1 MALEAAVGMA
11 HAVRLRRLLGAVCAV
26 VAGCG
31 SVGLAA
37 TVELSLAD
45 RSRFIETEEPLEGGP
60 KITRAAT
67 AVVATLAN
75 GCRVSL
81 DTATNAVQVAHADG
95 VTILATEPGPVAG
108 LRWLPPGLG
117 PDVQPVKDTSG
128 HRFRQLASYGEAVIF
143 RFRSEADP
151 PTEIEWAFRPVR
163 RRIGGHIFDGVAD
176 SVTILDATRMLHEV
190 ALSGLVATG
199 ADFAGARTI
208 RLACF
213 GEQAGHA
220 DVTFGGKRHDLG
232 WWGAFIDGGQLFHVV
247 GQRQGTVVEYLDD
260 ECHDMTNIR
269 TNGRNDAVEIRH
281 VLLAGRVPGIW
292 QSPRRHRLFTAE
304 PLTPQVWVDV
314 AASRRAALAV
324 KYDIPPTRH
333 RPMLV
338 ARNFWQR
345 GSFEAF
351 AATDLS
357 RLAELGWRRL
367 EIGWVYRRGLAPAT
381 GHAWPSSAV
390 YNDAGTPVAYPALQT
405 EEKDRLLETHGGP
418 AAIKGLVEAAHTRDV
433 EVYVWHQTA
442 HGWRGSDDVRNHPDW
457 IVHGPT
463 GKPVG
468 GGHAE
473 SLVFFDLRSGFR
485 QATLERIR
493 RIKAE
498 TGVDG
503 FWLDLYGAGLHRT
516 ANYIHTVTAP
526 TAAERM
532 EYLRDLRMM
541 GLGLYAEGVS
551 GTLIDSFILWKE
563 PNWRGHE
570 FILQGTSPFMMGRS
584 AFADTD
590 AFVLASY
597 RCFPTDIPAAL
608 EPAGNDDDRR
618 WIESLV
624 HRNRCV
630 NAIEDELGDPV
641 GLVLHPFGTE
651 WAHERGTA
659 LFFHT
664 PTDIVVPVSRP
675 PRAVRGIGPGGDVT
689 ATVKPSR
696 VAARMPAQSVLLIA
710 AE

>member
-1 MALEAAVGMA
+1 MSDRFRFGC
-11 HAVRLRRLLGAVCAV
+11 RIGAVWV
-26 VAGCG
+26 VTAWCG
-31 SVGLAA
+31 SVALGEPLELAI
-37 TVELSLAD
+37 AD
-45 RSRFIETEEPLEGGP
+45 RGRFIETEIALKGGP
-60 KITRAAT
+60 KMARRGAEID
-67 AVVATLAN
+67 ATLGN

-81 DTATNAVQVAHADG
+81 DTTTNAVQVVHANG
-95 VTILATEPGPVAG
+95 ITILATAPGPVVG

-117 PDVQPVKDTSG
+117 PDVKPVKDASV
-128 HRFRQLASYGEAVIF
+128 HRFYQLASYGEAVIL

-151 PTEIEWAFRPVR
+151 VTESVWVFRPVR
-163 RRIGGHIFDGVAD
+163 TRIGGHVFDGVAD
-176 SVTILDATRMLHEV
+176 SFTILDPARMLHEV
-190 ALSGLVATG
+190 ELSGLAAVG
-199 ADFAGARTI
+199 EDFAGARTI

-213 GEQAGHA
+213 GEQAGRA

-232 WWGAFIDGGQLFHVV
+232 WWGAFIDGGQLFHAV
-247 GQRQGTVVEYLDD
+247 GQRQGTVVEYFDD

-269 TNGRNDAVEIRH
+269 SNGRNDAVEIRH

-292 QSPRRHRLFTAE
+292 QSPRRYRLFTTQ
-304 PLTPQVWVDV
+304 PLSPQVWVDL
-314 AASRRAALAV
+314 ARARRAALAA
-324 KYDIPPTRH
+324 KYRIPATPQ

-345 GSFEAF
+345 KSFEDF
-351 AATDLS
+351 AATDLA
-357 RLAELGWRRL
+357 RLTDLGWRRL
-367 EIGWVYRRGLAPAT
+367 EIGWVYRRGLAPAA
-381 GHAWPSSAV
+381 GQAWPASAV
-390 YNDAGTPVAYPALQT
+390 YNDAGKPVAYPALQT
-405 EEKDRLLETHGGP
+405 EEKDHLMETHGGP
-418 AAIKGLVEAAHTRDV
+418 AAIKGLVERAHAKDV
-433 EVYVWHQTA
+433 EVYLWHQTA

-457 IVHGPT
+457 VVHAPS

-468 GGHAE
+468 GAHAE

-485 QATLERIR
+485 QATLDRIR

-498 TGVDG
+498 TAVDG

-526 TAAERM
+526 TVAERM

-608 EPAGNDDDRR
+608 EPARNDDDRR

-651 WAHERGTA
+651 WMHERGAA
-659 LFFHT
+659 LFFHVA
-664 PTDIVVPVSRP
+664 TDVAVTLPRQ
-675 PRAVRGIGPGGDVT
+675 PRAVRGIGPEGDVT
-689 ATVKPSR
+689 VKLEPSR
-696 VAARMPAQSVLLIA
+696 AAAGMPAQSIMLIA
-710 AE
+710 FD